1 MTTTCRTRIRTVFMG
16 SPDFA
21 VESLR
26 ALYQCSFIELLGVVT
41 QPDRPKGRGL
51 RIQPPPVKIFA
62 EQIGAFPVWQPERV
76 TAPDFMEQMRL
87 LKPDLI
93 VVVAFGQKIP
103 LSLLE
108 LPPLGCINVHGSLL
122 PEYRGAAPIHR
133 AIIDGRTITGITTMY
148 LDTGW
153 DTGDTILKRELS
165 IGPNE
170 TVGCLHDRMAL
181 AGGELLAQTVACIR
195 NGKAPRLAQDHQKA
209 TYAPKLE
216 SGDGLI
222 HWDRPAVEIANLI
235 RGLDPW
241 PSAFTC
247 YDDKQLRL
255 YCPEVVDLK
264 KGNFPC
270 GSIVKIVKGQGFA
283 VSTGTGSLLI
293 KEVQPAG
300 KRRMSAE
307 AFLQGYQ
314 LKQGECL
321 ECKNP

>member
-1 MTTTCRTRIRTVFMG
+1 MTTTGKGKIQTIFMG
-16 SPDFA
+16 SPEFA

-26 ALYQCSFIELLGVVT
+26 ALHNCDFVELLGVVT

-62 EQIGAFPVWQPERV
+62 EEIGGLPIWQPERV
-76 TAPDFMEQMRL
+76 AAPEFIEQMRL

-103 LSLLE
+103 SSLLE

-133 AIIDGRTITGITTMY
+133 AIIDGRTVSGVTTMY
-148 LDTGW
+148 MDAGW
-153 DTGDTILKRELS
+153 DTGDMILKRELN
-165 IGPNE
+165 IGPYE
-170 TVGCLHDRMAL
+170 TLGSLHDRLAV

-195 NGKAPRLAQDHQKA
+195 DGKAPRIAQDHQKA
-209 TYAPKLE
+209 TYAPKLKSE
-216 SGDGLI
+216 DCLI
-222 HWDRPAVEIANLI
+222 HWDRSAAEVANLI

-241 PSAFTC
+241 PSAFT
-247 YDDKQLRL
+247 YYHGRQLRL
-255 YCPEVVDLK
+255 YCPEVIDEEA
-264 KGNFPC
+264 GNFPS
-270 GSIVKIVKGQGFA
+270 GAIVKIIRGQGFA
-283 VSTGTGSLLI
+283 VKTGAGSLLI

-300 KRRMSAE
+300 KKRMPAE

-314 LKQGECL
+314 LKQGEQL
-321 ECKNP
+321 GQ

>member
-1 MTTTCRTRIRTVFMG
+1 MKAAYKIRTVFMG

-26 ALYQCSFIELLGVVT
+26 TLHQCSFVELLGVVT

-51 RIQPPPVKIFA
+51 RIQPPPVKVFA
-62 EQIGAFPVWQPERV
+62 EQIEGIPVWQPERV
-76 TAPDFMEQMRL
+76 AAPDFMEQMRL

-103 LSLLE
+103 QSLLD
-108 LPPLGCINVHGSLL
+108 LPHLGCINVHGSLL

-133 AIIDGRTITGITTMY
+133 AIIDGRTVTGVTTMY
-148 LDTGW
+148 LDSGW
-153 DTGDTILKRELS
+153 DTGDMILKRELS
-165 IGPNE
+165 IGPDE

-181 AGGELLAQTVACIR
+181 AGGELLAQTVAYIR
-195 NGKAPRLAQDHQKA
+195 DGKAPRIAQDHQKA
-209 TYAPKLE
+209 TYAPKLKPE
-216 SGDGLI
+216 DGLI
-222 HWDRPAVEIANLI
+222 HWDRTAIEIANLI

-241 PSAFTC
+241 PSAFTY

-255 YCPEVVDLK
+255 YCPEVITLE
-264 KGNFPC
+264 KGNSSC
-270 GSIVKIVKGQGFA
+270 GSIVKIIKGQGFA
-283 VSTGTGSLLI
+283 VSTGAGCVLI

-307 AFLQGYQ
+307 AFLQGYH
-314 LKQGECL
+314 LKQGERL
-321 ECKNP
+321 ECKTL